1 MQKMF
6 QKKIFKNVE
15 KRQQR
20 GNNNKYV
27 NTVFSH
33 MLQLKTF
40 DVSMHAS
47 PCLIRPKLRIIIQ
60 TERYLTYHPK
70 LQIEIILMSV
80 AVRKPFWH

>member
-1 MQKMF
+1 
-6 QKKIFKNVE
+6 
-15 KRQQR
+15 
-20 GNNNKYV
+20 
-27 NTVFSH
+27 